1 MISKYQVTGCIM
13 PDILANGIRIYYEE
27 RGTGPAMVWAHGL
40 EGTWRGWE
48 ATMAYFQNRYR
59 VIAYDARGHGRS
71 EIPDRPE
78 AYSQEIMVQD
88 MRGVMDALGVV
99 QAIVGGHSMGA
110 NVALNLAL
118 RYPERCLGLIPVGI
132 GSGSS
137 DQPWWRDWWGAL
149 ADLAEQQGMAA
160 YFEEMKKLP
169 AWGSAF
175 ADPKTGKQV
184 TGETLNSSPK
194 GIAYTIRGVQ
204 RERLPIFQ
212 LASKLEKL
220 PVETLVVLS
229 EEDTPVVECS
239 QFIVQRVP
247 RASLEIIPAKS
258 HWTHLEAPE
267 KFLAAVDR
275 FVSRLAVGKPA
286 N

>member
-1 MISKYQVTGCIM
+1 M
-13 PDILANGIRIYYEE
+13 PDILANGIRIHYEE
-27 RGTGPAMVWAHGL
+27 RGAGPAMVWAHGL
-40 EGTWRGWE
+40 DGTWRGWE
-48 ATMAYFQNRYR
+48 ATMACFQDRYR

-71 EIPDRPE
+71 EVPDRPE
-78 AYSQEIMVQD
+78 TYSQDIMVQD
-88 MRGVMDALGVV
+88 MRGIMDTLGVA

-110 NVALNLAL
+110 NVALNFAM
-118 RYPERCLGLIPVGI
+118 RYPERCLGLILVGI

-137 DQPWWRDWWGAL
+137 DQLWWREWWGAL
-149 ADLAEQQGMAA
+149 ADLAEQKGMAA
-160 YFEEMKKLP
+160 YLEEMKKLP

-175 ADPKTGKQV
+175 ADPKTGKHV
-184 TGETLNSSPK
+184 TEETLNSSPK

-204 RERLPIFQ
+204 RERLSIFQ
-212 LASKLEKL
+212 LVSGLEKL

-229 EEDTPVVECS
+229 EQDTPVVECS

-247 RASLEIIPAKS
+247 RAALEIIPAKS

-267 KFLAAVDR
+267 KFLAAVGR
-275 FVSRLAVGKPA
+275 FVSRLAAGKPA